1 MKRMRTASR
10 TSQVERII
18 IPTPFLVGDVNV
30 YLISGDVNI
39 LIDTGPDTPEAKQ
52 ALLQGLRGRGLET
65 EDIDLLILTHHHPD
79 HIGLAGMF
87 TGKTKTAGHP
97 LLKPWLEKNEG
108 LYEHIEAF
116 FRPFFKRHGMDEEVI
131 EQIVRQQERYREFVQ
146 PAEMTDELE
155 ETVQTPMLPG
165 WTIIE
170 TPGHAST
177 HISLLREEDGLLVA
191 GDHVIKHISSNAI
204 IEAPASAGAERPK
217 TLLDYRQSLKKC
229 AGTAL
234 IFSGHGDMI
243 TNPRTLIEKRLTA
256 QLQKADMFLS
266 KLEQPMTVAE
276 LTKTVYGTMFK
287 KQPDLTFSE
296 TLGHLD
302 LLEQQGRVSVWIDG
316 NKAVYESLQL

>member
-1 MKRMRTASR
+1 MQIASK

-52 ALLQGLRGRGLET
+52 ALLKGLQARGLQPD
-65 EDIDLLILTHHHPD
+65 DIDFLILTHHHPD

-97 LLKPWLEKNEG
+97 LLKPWLEKDEA
-108 LYEHIEAF
+108 LYEHIESF
-116 FRPFFKRHGMDEEVI
+116 FRPFFKTHGMKPEVI
-131 EQIVRQQERYREFVQ
+131 EQIVHQQKRYRDYVQ
-146 PAEMTDELE
+146 PAEMMEELE
-155 ETVQTPMLPG
+155 ETVEASMLPG
-165 WTIIE
+165 WTVVE

-204 IEAPASAGAERPK
+204 IEAPSLSSTVRPR

-229 AGTAL
+229 AGAAL
-234 IFSGHGDMI
+234 IYSGHGDMI
-243 TNPRTLIEKRLTA
+243 TEPRTLIEKRLTA

-266 KLEQPMTVAE
+266 KLHEPMTVAA
-276 LTKTVYGTMFK
+276 LTKLVYGSMFA

-302 LLEQQGRVSVWIDG
+302 LLEEQGRVNVWNDG
-316 NKAVYESLQL
+316 ENVVYESLRI